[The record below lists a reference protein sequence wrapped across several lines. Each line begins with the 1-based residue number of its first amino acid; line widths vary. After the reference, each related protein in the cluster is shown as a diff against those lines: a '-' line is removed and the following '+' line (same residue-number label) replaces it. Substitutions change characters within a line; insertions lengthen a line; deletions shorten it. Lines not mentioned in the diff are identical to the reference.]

1 MAITPGIKGSR
12 RTVLAR
18 LAAVATLAATP
29 VAVAH
34 ATTPSLASVDV
45 VDRTSGES
53 LVVYE
58 KNGQRFVVGTPGHE
72 YSIRIR
78 NQTQRRILAVTS
90 VDGVNVITGDTASP
104 TQSGYVIGVGG
115 DVDISGWRRNL
126 SQTSAFYFTDLGDSY
141 AARTGRPRDVGVI
154 GVALFEERRP
164 LAVEQSLRDI
174 TAQKEADRQGRAAA
188 EPLAARP
195 PPQPRLESFN
205 GQPEARPD
213 AERSAQGSASNFAS
227 KLGTG
232 FGRDETSYA
241 RQVQFERATTAPVE
255 TIAIRYDRRENL
267 AAMGV
272 LPSPRYA
279 QRTPDPFPSLRF
291 VPPPR

>member
-1 MAITPGIKGSR
+1 MAITPGIKGRKTALVSL
-12 RTVLAR
+12 VAL
-18 LAAVATLAATP
+18 ATLTTIFE
-29 VAVAH
+29 AVAH
-34 ATTPSLASVDV
+34 GTTPSLASVDV
-45 VDRTSGES
+45 FDRTSGES

-78 NQTQRRILAVTS
+78 NQTQGRILAVTS
-90 VDGVNVITGDTASP
+90 IDGVNVITGDTASP
-104 TQSGYVIGVGG
+104 SQSGYVIAVGD
-115 DVDISGWRRNL
+115 DVDISGWRRSL
-126 SQTSAFYFTDLGDSY
+126 SQTSAFYFTELGDSY

-164 LAVEQSLRDI
+164 IAVEQSLRDI
-174 TAQKEADRQGRAAA
+174 AGQREADRQRA
-188 EPLAARP
+188 ELLSARP
-195 PPQPRLESFN
+195 QSEARLESFN
-205 GQPEARPD
+205 GPPEARGD
-213 AERSAQGSASNFAS
+213 AERSTQGSATTFAS

-241 RQVQFERATTAPVE
+241 WQAQFERATRLPVQ

-272 LPSPRYA
+272 LPAPRYA

>member
-1 MAITPGIKGSR
+1 MTPGIKGSWII
-12 RTVLAR
+12 VAS

-29 VAVAH
+29 MTVAH
-34 ATTPSLASVDV
+34 GTTPSLASVDV
-45 VDRTSGES
+45 VDRTNGES

-78 NQTQRRILAVTS
+78 NQTQGRILAVTS

-104 TQSGYVIGVGG
+104 SQSGYVVGAG
-115 DVDISGWRRNL
+115 DDVDIAGWRRSL

-154 GVALFEERRP
+154 GVALFEERRRV
-164 LAVEQSLRDI
+164 AVEQSLRDI
-174 TAQKEADRQGRAAA
+174 TAQKEADHRGRAAA
-188 EPLAARP
+188 ETLAARP
-195 PPQPRLESFN
+195 ESQARF
-205 GQPEARPD
+205 QSFEPEARRD
-213 AERSAQGSASNFAS
+213 AEKSMQATPRNFSS

-241 RQVQFERATTAPVE
+241 WQVQFERATTAPVE

-267 AAMGV
+267 AAMGI
-272 LPSPRYA
+272 LPAPRYA